1 MFNSSASS
9 TDLSTERSSSIVR
22 WTLCGIG
29 SVALH
34 FALLSGTR
42 SPSVDRTNFGESASS
57 IEVQLAMASNAEI
70 QSPESAE
77 QWQPLPSW
85 STEKP
90 RFPPYPSLLPFRSAD
105 LGSSDVDESA
115 YLPVSRL
122 TMRPTPVK
130 GIFVPY
136 PDAARRNGRMS
147 ARLVLLIDEDG
158 TVVKV
163 TSNDPQLPA
172 IFAESAISAFAHA
185 RFHPGRIA
193 DTAVKTRLV
202 VDVEFEERAS

>member
-1 MFNSSASS
+1 M
-9 TDLSTERSSSIVR
+9 DLSTERSSSIVR

-42 SPSVDRTNFGESASS
+42 SPSAGRTSFGESASS
-57 IEVQLAMASNAEI
+57 IEVQLAMAPKAEI
-70 QSPESAE
+70 RATESTA
-77 QWQPLPSW
+77 QWQPLPRW
-85 STEKP
+85 SADRP
-90 RFPPYPSLLPFRSAD
+90 RFAPFPALLPFRGIDRELDSI
-105 LGSSDVDESA
+105 DEKA

-122 TMRPTPVK
+122 TIRPTPVK

-136 PDAARRNGRMS
+136 PDAAQRNGRMS
-147 ARLVLLIDEDG
+147 ARLALLIDEDG

-163 TSNDPQLPA
+163 SSNDPQLPA
-172 IFAESAISAFAHA
+172 IFAESAINAFAHA
-185 RFHPGRIA
+185 RFHPGRIGE
-193 DTAVKTRLV
+193 TAVKTRMV

>member
-1 MFNSSASS
+1 MG
-9 TDLSTERSSSIVR
+9 LSTERSSSIVR

-57 IEVQLAMASNAEI
+57 IEVQLAMAPKAEI
-70 QSPESAE
+70 RATDWTP
-77 QWQPLPSW
+77 QWQPLPRW
-85 STEKP
+85 SADRP
-90 RFPPYPSLLPFRSAD
+90 RIGTYPPLLPFRSVD
-105 LGSSDVDESA
+105 LGSSDVDEGA

-163 TSNDPQLPA
+163 SSNDPQLPA
-172 IFAESAISAFAHA
+172 IFAESAINAFAHA

-193 DTAVKTRLV
+193 ETAVKTRMV
-202 VDVEFEERAS
+202 VDVEFEEGAS

>member
-1 MFNSSASS
+1 M
-9 TDLSTERSSSIVR
+9 DLSTERSSSIVR

-42 SPSVDRTNFGESASS
+42 TPGVDRVTFGGSASS
-57 IEVQLAMASNAEI
+57 IEVRMAMAPNAEI
-70 QSPESAE
+70 QRTESTT
-77 QWQPLPSW
+77 QWQPLPRW
-85 STEKP
+85 AVDRP
-90 RFPPYPSLLPFRSAD
+90 RFAPYPSLLPFRSVD
-105 LGSSDVDESA
+105 LELHSVDESA

-122 TMRPTPVK
+122 TLRPTPVE

-136 PDAARRNGRMS
+136 PEAARHSGHMR

-163 TSNDPQLPA
+163 TSNDPHLPA
-172 IFAESAISAFAHA
+172 IFAESAISAFARA

-193 DTAVKTRLV
+193 ETAVKTRMV

>member
-1 MFNSSASS
+1 
-9 TDLSTERSSSIVR
+9 
-22 WTLCGIG
+22 
-29 SVALH
+29 
-34 FALLSGTR
+34 
-42 SPSVDRTNFGESASS
+42 
-57 IEVQLAMASNAEI
+57 
-70 QSPESAE
+70 
-77 QWQPLPSW
+77 
-85 STEKP
+85 
-90 RFPPYPSLLPFRSAD
+90 
-105 LGSSDVDESA
+105 
-115 YLPVSRL
+115 
-122 TMRPTPVK
+122 MRPTPIK